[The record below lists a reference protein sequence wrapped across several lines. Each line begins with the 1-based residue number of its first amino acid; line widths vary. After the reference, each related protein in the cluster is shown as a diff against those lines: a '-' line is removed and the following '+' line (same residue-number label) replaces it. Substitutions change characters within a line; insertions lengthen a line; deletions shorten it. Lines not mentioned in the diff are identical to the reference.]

1 MVNATDIPF
10 AVAGKDI
17 ILMDDVLYTGR
28 TIRAALDAL
37 FDHGR
42 PARVQLLVL
51 IDRGHRELPIE
62 AQLRRPHGADH
73 RQRNHRSE
81 VSGNRRHGKG
91 AAGGEGRRREPEM
104 RCGRPAG
111 HRNLTRDEI
120 QAILDRARDFQPR
133 GDHSFRK
140 LDLLRGRMV
149 VNLFFEAST
158 RTRTSFEIAAK
169 RLGADAV
176 SITAQASSVSKGESL
191 VDTLNT
197 LAAMRPDAIIMRHA
211 ASGAPHFLQRHLET
225 PIINAGDGT
234 HEHPTQALLDARTI
248 LDRGAALE
256 GLRVAIIGD
265 IAHSRV
271 ARSNV
276 YLLSKFGAEIV
287 LCGPASLLP
296 RELEQIAP
304 GVTLTTDMNEAIR
317 DADVI
322 MMLRVQLERQH
333 EAAFPASEYFQ
344 FYGLR
349 LEHLRLAKPD
359 VIVMHPGPINRGRE
373 ISSEVADSQRSVI
386 LNQVENGIAVR
397 MAVLERVLT
406 GRDHAGAAH

>member
-1 MVNATDIPF
+1 M
-10 AVAGKDI
+10 
-17 ILMDDVLYTGR
+17 TG
-28 TIRAALDAL
+28 
-37 FDHGR
+37 
-42 PARVQLLVL
+42 LL
-51 IDRGHRELPIE
+51 GIE
-62 AQLRRPHGADH
+62 
-73 RQRNHRSE
+73 
-81 VSGNRRHGKG
+81 
-91 AAGGEGRRREPEM
+91 
-104 RCGRPAG
+104 
-111 HRNLTRDEI
+111 NLTREEV
-120 QAILDRARDFQPR
+120 QAILDRARDFQP
-133 GDHSFRK
+133 GEGHSFRRF
-140 LDLLRGRMV
+140 DLLRGRMV

-176 SITAQASSVSKGESL
+176 SITAQASSVAKGESL

-211 ASGAPHFLQRHLET
+211 ASGAPHFLQRHLDT

-248 LDRGAALE
+248 LDRGAQLE

-276 YLLSKFGAEIV
+276 YLLSKFGADIV

-296 RELEQIAP
+296 PELKQIAP
-304 GVTLTTDMNEAIR
+304 GVSLTTDMNEAIR

-349 LEHLRLAKPD
+349 LEHLEMARPD

-373 ISSEVADSQRSVI
+373 ISSEVADSQRSLI
-386 LNQVENGIAVR
+386 LNQVENGISVR
-397 MAVLERVLT
+397 MAVLESVL
-406 GRDHAGAAH
+406 GGKSNAGTAH

>member
-1 MVNATDIPF
+1 M
-10 AVAGKDI
+10 
-17 ILMDDVLYTGR
+17 
-28 TIRAALDAL
+28 
-37 FDHGR
+37 
-42 PARVQLLVL
+42 
-51 IDRGHRELPIE
+51 
-62 AQLRRPHGADH
+62 
-73 RQRNHRSE
+73 
-81 VSGNRRHGKG
+81 
-91 AAGGEGRRREPEM
+91 
-104 RCGRPAG
+104 PAG
-111 HRNLTRDEI
+111 LLGIEE
-120 QAILDRARDFQPR
+120 LDRAEIEAILARAKDFQPVQ
-133 GDHSFRK
+133 SQTVKK
-140 LDLLRGRMV
+140 LDTLRGKMI

-169 RLGADAV
+169 RLGADAI
-176 SITAQASSVSKGESL
+176 SITATGSSVSKGESL

-197 LAAMRPDAIIMRHA
+197 LGAMHPDAIVMRHA
-211 ASGAPHFLQRHLET
+211 ASGAPHFLARHLVET

-248 LDRGAALE
+248 LDRRPTLE

-271 ARSNV
+271 ARSNM
-276 YLLSKFGAEIV
+276 YLLSKFGAQIV

-296 RELEQIAP
+296 PELAQLAP
-304 GVTLTTDMNEAIR
+304 GISLTHTMEDAIR

-333 EAAFPASEYFQ
+333 EAAFSANEYFQ

-349 LEHLRLAKPD
+349 LEHMGLAKPD
-359 VIVMHPGPINRGRE
+359 AIVMHPGPINRGRE

-397 MAVLERVLT
+397 MAVLERIL
-406 GRDHAGAAH
+406 GN

>member
-1 MVNATDIPF
+1 MPGGLLGIED
-10 AVAGKDI
+10 
-17 ILMDDVLYTGR
+17 LSR
-28 TIRAALDAL
+28 EE
-37 FDHGR
+37 
-42 PARVQLLVL
+42 VQ
-51 IDRGHRELPIE
+51 
-62 AQLRRPHGADH
+62 
-73 RQRNHRSE
+73 
-81 VSGNRRHGKG
+81 
-91 AAGGEGRRREPEM
+91 
-104 RCGRPAG
+104 
-111 HRNLTRDEI
+111 T
-120 QAILDRARDFQPR
+120 ILDRARAFQPR
-133 GDHSFRK
+133 TEPALRK
-140 LDLLRGRMV
+140 LDILRGRMV

-169 RLGADAV
+169 RLGADAI

-248 LDRGAALE
+248 LDRGVSLE

-276 YLLSKFGAEIV
+276 YLLSKFGAQIV

-296 RELEQIAP
+296 QELTQLAP
-304 GVTLTTDMNEAIR
+304 GITLTNDMDDAITQ
-317 DADVI
+317 ADVI
-322 MMLRVQLERQH
+322 MMLRVQLERQY

-349 LEHLRLAKPD
+349 LEHLRLARPD
-359 VIVMHPGPINRGRE
+359 AIVMHPGPINRGRE

-397 MAVLERVLT
+397 MAVLERVM
-406 GRDHAGAAH
+406 GSG

>member
-1 MVNATDIPF
+1 M
-10 AVAGKDI
+10 
-17 ILMDDVLYTGR
+17 
-28 TIRAALDAL
+28 
-37 FDHGR
+37 
-42 PARVQLLVL
+42 RVGLLGIEGL
-51 IDRGHRELPIE
+51 ERE
-62 AQLRRPHGADH
+62 
-73 RQRNHRSE
+73 
-81 VSGNRRHGKG
+81 
-91 AAGGEGRRREPEM
+91 
-104 RCGRPAG
+104 
-111 HRNLTRDEI
+111 EI
-120 QAILDRARDFQPR
+120 QAILDRARDFQPKPDQ
-133 GDHSFRK
+133 GFRK

-169 RLGADAV
+169 CLGADSV

-248 LDRGAALE
+248 LDRGTSLE

-271 ARSNV
+271 ARSNA
-276 YLLSKFGAEIV
+276 YLLSKYGAEIV

-296 RELEQIAP
+296 QELKQLAP
-304 GVTLTTDMNEAIR
+304 GVTLTTRMKEAIR

-333 EAAFPASEYFQ
+333 EAAFPSSEYFQ

-373 ISSEVADSQRSVI
+373 ISSEVADSQKSVI

-397 MAVLERVLT
+397 MAVLERVLSD
-406 GRDHAGAAH
+406 RAVN

>member
-1 MVNATDIPF
+1 M
-10 AVAGKDI
+10 
-17 ILMDDVLYTGR
+17 
-28 TIRAALDAL
+28 
-37 FDHGR
+37 
-42 PARVQLLVL
+42 
-51 IDRGHRELPIE
+51 
-62 AQLRRPHGADH
+62 
-73 RQRNHRSE
+73 
-81 VSGNRRHGKG
+81 
-91 AAGGEGRRREPEM
+91 
-104 RCGRPAG
+104 PAG
-111 HRNLTRDEI
+111 LLGIEE
-120 QAILDRARDFQPR
+120 LDRAEIEAILVRAKDFQPIQ
-133 GDHSFRK
+133 SQTVKK
-140 LDLLRGRMV
+140 LDTLRGKMI
-149 VNLFFEAST
+149 VNLFYEAST

-169 RLGADAV
+169 RMGADAV
-176 SITAQASSVSKGESL
+176 SITAAGSSVSKGESL

-197 LAAMRPDAIIMRHA
+197 LAAMRPDAIVMRHA
-211 ASGAPHFLQRHLET
+211 ASGAPHFLARHLDT

-248 LDRGAALE
+248 LDRRPALE

-276 YLLSKFGAEIV
+276 HLLAKFGATIV

-296 RELEQIAP
+296 AELAQLAP
-304 GVTLTTDMNEAIR
+304 GVGLTTDIREAIR

-349 LEHLRLAKPD
+349 LEHMDLAKPD
-359 VIVMHPGPINRGRE
+359 AIVMHPGPINRGRE
-373 ISSEVADSQRSVI
+373 LSSEVADFQRSVI

-397 MAVLERVLT
+397 MAVLEKVI
-406 GRDHAGAAH
+406 G

>member
-1 MVNATDIPF
+1 M
-10 AVAGKDI
+10 
-17 ILMDDVLYTGR
+17 
-28 TIRAALDAL
+28 
-37 FDHGR
+37 
-42 PARVQLLVL
+42 
-51 IDRGHRELPIE
+51 
-62 AQLRRPHGADH
+62 
-73 RQRNHRSE
+73 
-81 VSGNRRHGKG
+81 
-91 AAGGEGRRREPEM
+91 
-104 RCGRPAG
+104 PAG
-111 HRNLTRDEI
+111 LLGIEDLTREEV

-133 GDHSFRK
+133 GLRK

-169 RLGADAV
+169 RLGADTI

-225 PIINAGDGT
+225 PIVNAGDGT

-271 ARSNV
+271 ARSNI
-276 YLLSKFGAEIV
+276 YLLSKFGAQIV

-296 RELEQIAP
+296 VELKQIAP
-304 GVTLTTDMNEAIR
+304 GITLTTDMREAIC
-317 DADVI
+317 DAGVI
-322 MMLRVQLERQH
+322 MMLRVQLERQY
-333 EAAFPASEYFQ
+333 ESAFPAGEYFQ

-349 LEHLRLAKPD
+349 PEHLELASPNA
-359 VIVMHPGPINRGRE
+359 IVMHPGPINRGRE

-397 MAVLERVLT
+397 MAVLERVLGGSGNGSAT
-406 GRDHAGAAH
+406 H